1 MLIWPSIFNFIKLF
15 DHSFFSLSAF
25 LTLSIIAS
33 LLCIPLLVFASIGLS
48 EESSRTYYHN
58 YHGYRRTLYNSR
70 NYTKSAE
77 ACYGFQIF
85 AALVQA
91 GVAIATSAMSCRIIC
106 CSKQDYS
113 QGVVYSPAQNQPQQF
128 MMVPPNQ
135 FSNPPQ
141 FVTVPSNQVAPFAQ
155 VGSPAVMQQHGKIPE
170 LNLKIYLNLKVLTI
184 FCIYKQFIQIGS
196 NCLILKQFEVLI
208 YKIWFFFQDHL
219 LHHMGMKIKNILPMF
234 MKLVWFDLIWRK
246 NIQH

>member
-1 MLIWPSIFNFIKLF
+1 MLIWPSIFNFVKSF

-25 LTLSIIAS
+25 LTLSIISS
-33 LLCIPLLVFASIGLS
+33 LLCIPLILFASIGLS
-48 EESSRTYYHN
+48 AESNIRYHHSYNN
-58 YHGYRRTLYNSR
+58 YGRTLYNSR

-113 QGVVYSPAQNQPQQF
+113 EGVVYSPAQNQPQQF
-128 MMVPPNQ
+128 MMVSPNQ

-141 FVTVPSNQVAPFAQ
+141 YVTVPSNQVVPFAQ
-155 VGSPAVMQQHGKIPE
+155 VASSAVMQQHGKI
-170 LNLKIYLNLKVLTI
+170 
-184 FCIYKQFIQIGS
+184 
-196 NCLILKQFEVLI
+196 
-208 YKIWFFFQDHL
+208 
-219 LHHMGMKIKNILPMF
+219 
-234 MKLVWFDLIWRK
+234 FD
-246 NIQH
+246 

>member
-1 MLIWPSIFNFIKLF
+1 MS
-15 DHSFFSLSAF
+15 
-25 LTLSIIAS
+25 S
-33 LLCIPLLVFASIGLS
+33 LLCIPLIMFASIGLS
-48 EESSRTYYHN
+48 AESNIRYNHSYNN
-58 YHGYRRTLYNSR
+58 YGRTLYNSR
-70 NYTKSAE
+70 NYTKSAA

-128 MMVPPNQ
+128 MMVPPTQ
-135 FSNPPQ
+135 FTNPPQ

-155 VGSPAVMQQHGKIPE
+155 VGSPAVMQQHGKISE

-184 FCIYKQFIQIGS
+184 FCIYKQFIRIGS

-208 YKIWFFFQDHL
+208 Y
-219 LHHMGMKIKNILPMF
+219 
-234 MKLVWFDLIWRK
+234 
-246 NIQH
+246 